1 LTEFVGLRQD
11 ISEACHGK
19 KYIYFHE
26 NQLTYPVQLASSKKI
41 RDFQYGYNQVLSAL
55 SADKVLFNSKYN
67 FNTFTDNLQSF
78 FKLQPDYRPSIE
90 DLQKKIIK
98 KSCVMYFPLDVGPPP
113 ASSLSSRNDI
123 LHIVWPHRWEYD
135 KNPEDF
141 FHCLFKLQSEGCDFK
156 LSILGEAFT
165 DVPQI
170 FTEAKIKLSSNLLH
184 YGRVESKDEY
194 LAVLRNADVVVST
207 SNHEFFGVAVIEAAI
222 CGCYPLL
229 PHRLVYP
236 EIFDPTI
243 VGEEY
248 ACYRTNQQMFKKLK
262 EFCLK
267 PYLPKVKWKFE
278 NARELYHKFSGN
290 LSLKREYLDL
300 FECDF

>member
-1 LTEFVGLRQD
+1 
-11 ISEACHGK
+11 
-19 KYIYFHE
+19 
-26 NQLTYPVQLASSKKI
+26 
-41 RDFQYGYNQVLSAL
+41 
-55 SADKVLFNSKYN
+55 
-67 FNTFTDNLQSF
+67 
-78 FKLQPDYRPSIE
+78 
-90 DLQKKIIK
+90 
-98 KSCVMYFPLDVGPPP
+98 MYFPLDIGPPQS
-113 ASSLSSRNDI
+113 SSLVAHEI
-123 LHIVWPHRWEYD
+123 LHIVWPHRWEHD
-135 KNPEDF
+135 KNPNDF
-141 FHCLFKLQSEGCDFK
+141 FECLFKLQSEGCEFK

-194 LAVLRNADVVVST
+194 LSVLRNADVVVST
-207 SNHEFFGVAVIEAAI
+207 SNH
-222 CGCYPLL
+222 
-229 PHRLVYP
+229 

-267 PYLPKVKWKFE
+267 PYLPKLKWKFE

-290 LSLKREYLDL
+290 LSLKKEYLDL